1 MFLSYYFLSSEDK
14 GNGNVNRAGLWR
26 SLSGGFNDED
36 FTGEITGE
44 TGGNRRRNKAEKQA
58 AWPQLRTSP
67 LEQRVSTRTCSED
80 GASVLIFTPRGR
92 MSVLASWMCEQ
103 AFASPKLIEE
113 ECSLVSSLLVSVNN
127 KKDYWYEYISSC
139 LPVDLLSELLGLGHY
154 IRQFSIFRR

>member
-58 AWPQLRTSP
+58 AWPQLRTSL
-67 LEQRVSTRTCSED
+67 LEQRVSTRTCSE
-80 GASVLIFTPRGR
+80 GCASPLIFTPRGR
-92 MSVLASWMCEQ
+92 MSALAPRMCIYIYIHRRT
-103 AFASPKLIEE
+103 SLSKPRLTEE
-113 ECSLVSSLLVSVNN
+113 ECSLVSCVLVIVH
-127 KKDYWYEYISSC
+127 
-139 LPVDLLSELLGLGHY
+139 LFLSGRSTADHF
-154 IRQFSIFRR
+154 ITTFFRK